1 MTNRLNKWKESE
13 REKYEKYLEACLS
26 GNNESGHKLRLG
38 VTPQEIYP
46 IDIWREEKRLN
57 GYENVEPGARP
68 PGFAAKQRDGSPKSL
83 EHAIPLIFMA
93 AVVIGIIS
101 WWGVDLFVL
110 GTVVA
115 GFGVGIGFALKETM
129 ENLFAYLDDTQR

>member
-1 MTNRLNKWKESE
+1 MLQNKE
-13 REKYEKYLEACLS
+13 RA
-26 GNNESGHKLRLG
+26 
-38 VTPQEIYP
+38 PQSL
-46 IDIWREEKRLN
+46 WR
-57 GYENVEPGARP
+57 
-68 PGFAAKQRDGSPKSL
+68 
-83 EHAIPLIFMA
+83 HAIPIIFMA

-129 ENLFAYLDDTQR
+129 ENLFAYLMIRKDKIFIEGDRVEIDGYNGYIYENKLHESRMYDMH